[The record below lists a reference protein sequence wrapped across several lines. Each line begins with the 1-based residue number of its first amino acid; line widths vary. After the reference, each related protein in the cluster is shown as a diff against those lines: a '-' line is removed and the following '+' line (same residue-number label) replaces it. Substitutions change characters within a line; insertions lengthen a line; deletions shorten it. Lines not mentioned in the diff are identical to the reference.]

1 MGTDILIVED
11 EPAIVESLSFILSRS
26 GWKVDVVRDG
36 ERVLEAARK
45 IRPRVMVL
53 DLMLPNKSGF
63 EILKALRADKFL
75 RSTQVLILTARSQ
88 QYDRQAALDLQADGF
103 LTKPYAN
110 DEVVAAVRALLE
122 GRTYPVGSHA

>member
-26 GWKVDVVRDG
+26 GWKVHVVRDG
-36 ERVLEAARK
+36 EHVMEEARK
-45 IRPRVMVL
+45 SQPRVMVL

-63 EILKALRADKFL
+63 EILKALRADKVL
-75 RSTQVLILTARSQ
+75 RATKVLILTARSQ
-88 QYDRQAALDLQADGF
+88 QYDRQAALDLRADAF
-103 LTKPYAN
+103 ITKPYAN

-122 GRTYPVGSHA
+122 GKKNPVGSHA